1 MVTRRHFLTR
11 LSVASVGTY
20 VVSGFSTS
28 EALAKEVSRTLGES
42 RTLDAA
48 EALPIKYGYAAI
60 TWGADIVKAMEDIS
74 AVGFR
79 AIQLRGEA
87 FAQFGDKPKALREL
101 LDKHRLTF
109 AVLSSGNLSIDPAR
123 EQEMLALHTQH
134 AQFVKD
140 AGGLYL
146 QVIDERPK
154 GRDVVPDDYRRLG
167 RLMTELGKRT
177 GNLGVPLVYHHH
189 MNSTGEKPH
198 EVAAVLDAAD
208 KRHVRLLFD
217 VAHYQQGGGDPIPAI
232 RTYRDWIDVVHL
244 KDVRP
249 APESGGSGGSGGSGR
264 SGRSGESGRS
274 GGSGGSGGASP
285 YQFVEL
291 GRGRVDLPG
300 VFAVLRE
307 INYRKWAIVELDRVP
322 DPGRTPKEAAETN
335 KRYLLETM
343 HQTI

>member
-1 MVTRRHFLTR
+1 MVTRRQFLSA
-11 LSVASVGTY
+11 LSASSVASY
-20 VVSGFSTS
+20 VVSRFSTS
-28 EALAKEVSRTLGES
+28 EASAKELSGTLAAA
-42 RTLDAA
+42 DA
-48 EALPIKYGYAAI
+48 LSIKYGYAAI

-87 FAQFGDKPKALREL
+87 FAQYGDKPKALREL
-101 LDKHRLTF
+101 IEKHRLTF

-123 EQEMLALHTQH
+123 EQEMLATHTQH

-154 GRDVVPDDYRRLG
+154 GRPVVPDDYRRLG

-217 VAHYQQGGGDPIPAI
+217 TAHYQQGGGDPVAAI
-232 RTYRDWIDVVHL
+232 RTYRDWIEVVHL

-249 APESGGSGGSGGSGR
+249 APESGSAG
-264 SGRSGESGRS
+264 
-274 GGSGGSGGASP
+274 

-300 VFAVLRE
+300 VFAALRE
-307 INYRKWAIVELDRVP
+307 INYEKWAIVELDRVP
-322 DPGRTPKEAAETN
+322 DPGRTPKQAAETN

>member
-1 MVTRRHFLTR
+1 MVTRRGFLSA
-11 LSVASVGTY
+11 LSASY
-20 VVSGFSTS
+20 VVSSFSGVG
-28 EALAKEVSRTLGES
+28 ALAKAASRTVDAT
-42 RTLDAA
+42 RTDAVD
-48 EALPIKYGYAAI
+48 ALSIKYGYAAI

-87 FAQFGDKPKALREL
+87 FAQYGDKPKALREL
-101 LDKHRLTF
+101 LEKHRLTF
-109 AVLSSGNLSIDPAR
+109 AVLSSGNLFIDPAR
-123 EQEMLALHTQH
+123 EQEMLATHTQH

-154 GRDVVPDDYRRLG
+154 GRPVVADDYRRLG

-189 MNSTGEKPH
+189 MNSTGEKPQ

-217 VAHYQQGGGDPIPAI
+217 TAHYQQGGGDPVAAI

-249 APESGGSGGSGGSGR
+249 APESS
-264 SGRSGESGRS
+264 
-274 GGSGGSGGASP
+274 A

-300 VFAVLRE
+300 VFEALRD
-307 INYRKWAIVELDRVP
+307 IKFGGWGIVELDRVP
-322 DPGRTPKEAAETN
+322 DPGRTPRDAAETN
-335 KRYLLETM
+335 KRYLVETM

>member
-1 MVTRRHFLTR
+1 MVTRRQFLTG
-11 LSVASVGTY
+11 LSAVY
-20 VVSGFSTS
+20 VVSGFSRTS
-28 EALAKEVSRTLGES
+28 
-42 RTLDAA
+42 DAA
-48 EALPIKYGYAAI
+48 DALPIKYGYAAI

-74 AVGFR
+74 AVGFH

-87 FAQFGDKPKALREL
+87 FAQFGDQPKALREL

-123 EQEMLALHTQH
+123 EQEMLTLHTQH

-154 GRDVVPDDYRRLG
+154 GRDVVPEDYRRLG

-217 VAHYQQGGGDPIPAI
+217 VAHYQQGGGDPVAAI
-232 RTYRDWIDVVHL
+232 RTYRDWIDVLHL

-249 APESGGSGGSGGSGR
+249 APESGGSGR
-264 SGRSGESGRS
+264 
-274 GGSGGSGGASP
+274 SGGASP

-291 GRGRVDLPG
+291 GRGRVDLAG
-300 VFAVLRE
+300 VFAALRE